1 MKIIGCIIARTW
13 SKRLP
18 KKVLRDIHGKT
29 MIEHLIDNIKKV
41 PNIDDIYLCTSS
53 HPDDRILLKI
63 ADNNGI
69 IGYAGSEQSP
79 IDRMLDVISTEK
91 ASHVVRITGDNVF
104 TDAVFLKKMM
114 EEVSKNNKIEYSRT
128 EYLPLGLTAEL
139 MESDALKRCYYS
151 LEPEKSEYLMLY
163 MFNPQEYQCQVII
176 PEAALQAEFSSLTVD
191 TYDDFE
197 RTRYIMDHLSDR
209 SGIYYDDV
217 LKLHH
222 QKSIP
227 HFEISQDMIV
237 KLPDGKV
244 SSY

>member
-1 MKIIGCIIARTW
+1 
-13 SKRLP
+13 
-18 KKVLRDIHGKT
+18 
-29 MIEHLIDNIKKV
+29 
-41 PNIDDIYLCTSS
+41 
-53 HPDDRILLKI
+53 
-63 ADNNGI
+63 
-69 IGYAGSEQSP
+69 
-79 IDRMLDVISTEK
+79 
-91 ASHVVRITGDNVF
+91 
-104 TDAVFLKKMM
+104 
-114 EEVSKNNKIEYSRT
+114 
-128 EYLPLGLTAEL
+128 
-139 MESDALKRCYYS
+139 
-151 LEPEKSEYLMLY
+151 
-163 MFNPQEYQCQVII
+163 NPQEYQCQVII

-244 SSY
+244 SSYGNLRRLLRERIERSEKIILPEGFYADNRLN